1 MRSCLCE
8 RHVAQLVRHPLCVFN
23 FLDKNLNRIMRKF
36 ITLIIFITIA
46 TEVLSQNITTI
57 DTLTYCGIDSISYSL
72 TYMGTTVEGLSGI
85 EYTGNENRYYAISD
99 EPHKDKAHYYIFSI
113 KITSDSF
120 EVYIDS
126 VLFIK
131 KNWVRGEAIRKN
143 PNSGFFYIVDERKGK
158 SFIHKILENGELE
171 TIFSADH
178 IYNSGFEGLCFSQDG
193 TKMYVSFERTDNE
206 DNVTKIRE
214 YDLNNNSFLD
224 YKYVLDNVP
233 NDIEKDNGITELL
246 TVNDST
252 LIVIER
258 AYLKEEKRTS
268 VRVYK
273 TRIPGVIE
281 NSDLIEKTKFLT
293 SFNDL
298 PNEIKLDNIE
308 GVCFSAGG
316 KELIFI
322 SDNNKRRLQ
331 QTQFICMKIK

>member
-1 MRSCLCE
+1 
-8 RHVAQLVRHPLCVFN
+8 
-23 FLDKNLNRIMRKF
+23 MRKF
-36 ITLIIFITIA
+36 ITLIFFITIA
-46 TEVLSQNITTI
+46 TEVLSQNITTV
-57 DTLTYCGIDSISYSL
+57 DTLTFFAIDSIPYGKSCE
-72 TYMGTTVEGLSGI
+72 GIIIEGLSGI

-99 EPHKDKAHYYIFSI
+99 EPHKDNAHYYIFSI
-113 KITSDSF
+113 KITFDSF
-120 EVYIDS
+120 KVYIDS

-131 KNWVRGEAIRKN
+131 KNWVRGEAIRRN
-143 PNSGFFYIVDERKGK
+143 PNSEFFYIADERKGK

-233 NDIEKDNGITELL
+233 DDIEKDNGITELL

-273 TRIPGVIE
+273 TRIPGVIKK
-281 NSDLIEKTKFLT
+281 SDLIEKTKLLT
-293 SFNDL
+293 SFKDL

-322 SDNNKRRLQ
+322 SDNNKSRKQ
-331 QTQFICMKIK
+331 QTQFICMKIN